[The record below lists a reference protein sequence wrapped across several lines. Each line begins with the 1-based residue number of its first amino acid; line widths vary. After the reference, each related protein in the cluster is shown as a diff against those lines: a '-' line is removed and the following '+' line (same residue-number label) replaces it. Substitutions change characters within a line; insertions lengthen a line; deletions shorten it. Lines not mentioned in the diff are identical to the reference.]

1 MLDFIPFQDVWDNCV
16 YLDNNRIVGGIKVAS
31 INLCLL
37 FDEEQK
43 IKVLELKK
51 ILNYIDYPIKI
62 MSVDRP
68 IQLDENINILN
79 TKLRQETNKSKIKIL
94 NEDLDYINTLNADK
108 EIVNR
113 EFYLLVE
120 ESSDNEKLLKQK
132 LNDILIEL
140 NSMGLTSSIISSE
153 EWRDILYLI
162 LNPITS
168 LDIFKK
174 DATGNNS
181 SSKEKTAPSG
191 LKLAEKDLI
200 LGDVYMSIV
209 TLITYPSYVG
219 HGWLGAVA
227 NVNHTRMCI
236 TIT

>member
-1 MLDFIPFQDVWDNCV
+1 MK
-16 YLDNNRIVGGIKVAS
+16 R
-31 INLCLL
+31 
-37 FDEEQK
+37 
-43 IKVLELKK
+43 
-51 ILNYIDYPIKI
+51 
-62 MSVDRP
+62 
-68 IQLDENINILN
+68 
-79 TKLRQETNKSKIKIL
+79 
-94 NEDLDYINTLNADK
+94 
-108 EIVNR
+108 
-113 EFYLLVE
+113 
-120 ESSDNEKLLKQK
+120 
-132 LNDILIEL
+132 
-140 NSMGLTSSIISSE
+140 
-153 EWRDILYLI
+153 YLI

-181 SSKEKTAPSG
+181 SFKEKTAPSG

-236 TIT
+236 TITQVINIRSDVLISSGDGTVENPYTLKLK